1 MPQADLNY
9 INEMKSASKK
19 NNEQKLTTST
29 YIYKVHRIYDLI
41 KKYIRIAFSQ
51 QKSGQFQDRE
61 LTKIKFSID
70 FPKNISKENNMD
82 VVIIKETLTYIIEI
96 HL

>member
-29 YIYKVHRIYDLI
+29 YIYKVRRIYDLI

-51 QKSGQFQDRE
+51 QKPGQFETE
-61 LTKIKFSID
+61 LYI
-70 FPKNISKENNMD
+70 EN
-82 VVIIKETLTYIIEI
+82 
-96 HL
+96 